1 MYVKLG
7 VFTTEQVCVTLMAV
21 KTLIQKPPPV
31 HEYCDVKRSYKLQTC
46 LVNYPYCS

>member
-7 VFTTEQVCVTLMAV
+7 VFTIEQVCVTLTAI
-21 KTLIQKPPPV
+21 KTVSPKPPPV
-31 HEYCDVKRSYKLQTC
+31 HEYCDVKHINLQTC